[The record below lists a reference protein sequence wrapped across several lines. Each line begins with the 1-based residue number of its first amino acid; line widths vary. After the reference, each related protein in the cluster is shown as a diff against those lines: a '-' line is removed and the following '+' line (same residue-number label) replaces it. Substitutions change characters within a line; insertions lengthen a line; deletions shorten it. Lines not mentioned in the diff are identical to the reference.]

1 MKAFHEVRNYASDLM
16 VWHREFE
23 NISFVAH
30 WHREI
35 ELLYIKKGSIRM
47 QVTDH
52 AFTAGEGD
60 LVICDTG
67 EIHYSNSYSKDS
79 VLDFIIFDT
88 GLISSHYQHHFF
100 ARPFLTAEEM
110 EKAGLKKRLLALEM
124 LIDSEL
130 SEKKAYYQDIIRA
143 ALQDFWFRLL
153 RVMPVDNGGIRK
165 NRRIAML
172 EDFQTLLSYMEEHAA
187 ENITLEMAAEKM
199 HFSPSH
205 FSRMFKQLTGTGFVR
220 YLNTIRI
227 TIASDLLARSDT
239 TIVQAAFSCG
249 FQNVRSFNRTFK
261 EITGCTPSE
270 YAQIA
275 GNEPRNVTYY
285 KSNADIMTEAEKD
298 PMTIVKY
305 SSSS

>member
-100 ARPFLTAEEM
+100 AKPFLTAEEM

-124 LIDSEL
+124 L
-130 SEKKAYYQDIIRA
+130 
-143 ALQDFWFRLL
+143 
-153 RVMPVDNGGIRK
+153 
-165 NRRIAML
+165 
-172 EDFQTLLSYMEEHAA
+172 
-187 ENITLEMAAEKM
+187 
-199 HFSPSH
+199 
-205 FSRMFKQLTGTGFVR
+205 
-220 YLNTIRI
+220 
-227 TIASDLLARSDT
+227 
-239 TIVQAAFSCG
+239 
-249 FQNVRSFNRTFK
+249 SFPLF
-261 EITGCTPSE
+261 
-270 YAQIA
+270 
-275 GNEPRNVTYY
+275 
-285 KSNADIMTEAEKD
+285 
-298 PMTIVKY
+298 
-305 SSSS
+305 

>member
-1 MKAFHEVRNYASDLM
+1 
-16 VWHREFE
+16 
-23 NISFVAH
+23 
-30 WHREI
+30 
-35 ELLYIKKGSIRM
+35 
-47 QVTDH
+47 
-52 AFTAGEGD
+52 
-60 LVICDTG
+60 
-67 EIHYSNSYSKDS
+67 
-79 VLDFIIFDT
+79 
-88 GLISSHYQHHFF
+88 
-100 ARPFLTAEEM
+100 
-110 EKAGLKKRLLALEM
+110 
-124 LIDSEL
+124 
-130 SEKKAYYQDIIRA
+130 
-143 ALQDFWFRLL
+143 
-153 RVMPVDNGGIRK
+153 MPVDNGGIRK

-275 GNEPRNVTYY
+275 GNEPRNFTYY

>member
-47 QVTDH
+47 QVTNH
-52 AFTAGEGD
+52 AFTAMEGD

-79 VLDFIIFDT
+79 ILDFIIFDT
-88 GLISSHYQHHFF
+88 SLISSHYAYHCF
-100 ARPFLTAEEM
+100 AKPLLTSKELEDS
-110 EKAGLKKRLLALEM
+110 GLKKRLLALEY
-124 LIDSEL
+124 LLDSEL
-130 SEKKAYYQDIIRA
+130 SKKEAYYQDIIRA

-153 RVMPVDNGGIRK
+153 RVMPIDEGGIMK

-172 EDFQTLLSYMEEHAA
+172 EDFQHLLSYMEEHAS

-205 FSRMFKQLTGTGFVR
+205 FSKVFKQLTGTGFVK

-227 TIASDLLARSDT
+227 TLASELLARSDAPMT
-239 TIVQAAFSCG
+239 QIAFSCG
-249 FQNVRSFNRTFK
+249 FQNVRNFNRVFK

-270 YAQIA
+270 YTQLA
-275 GNEPRNVTYY
+275 GNEPRNFTYY

-298 PMTIVKY
+298 PMTIVK
-305 SSSS
+305 